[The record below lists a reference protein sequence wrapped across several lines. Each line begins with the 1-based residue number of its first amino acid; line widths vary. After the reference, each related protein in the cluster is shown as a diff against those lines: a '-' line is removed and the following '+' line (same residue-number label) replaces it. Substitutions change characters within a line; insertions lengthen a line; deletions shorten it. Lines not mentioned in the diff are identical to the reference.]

1 MLEKH
6 PALHE
11 LHFSQTELLCKNKVL
26 LNWPQVE
33 NSIYIK
39 LGGILI
45 LNFKQG
51 QQAQRNIDKMR
62 VKPIMLIYGSLR
74 TEILTVCRVG

>member
-26 LNWPQVE
+26 LPQVE

-51 QQAQRNIDKMR
+51 QQAQRNINKMR
-62 VKPIMLIYGSLR
+62 VKPITLIYGSLR